1 MIEKVI
7 RIISREEEEELDLQ
21 YWKTQ
26 SMEEKLSTLQLLRE
40 EYFYLFKD
48 EIGTDLTGDE
58 NRKRL
63 RRVYNITK

>member
-7 RIISREEEEELDLQ
+7 RIISREEEEELDIQ

-40 EYFYLFKD
+40 EYFYLFK
-48 EIGTDLTGDE
+48 EKIGTDLTGDE